1 LINLTLLNFTSS
13 LKIFLKGIK
22 MITRLLL
29 SVTFL
34 LTISSLTRS
43 QNQEEINTTLES
55 LKKFNE
61 GLEHRLDML
70 EKEID
75 DVLWF
80 HKLGDVAFIDKV
92 RLTGPPLWKEKNPT
106 AMDAGNPV
114 KFWAYIFIPKEID
127 PGKKY
132 PLMVFPHGGVHSNFS
147 TYYTHVVKELIAQ
160 QYIVIAADY
169 RGSTGYGKGH
179 YEKIDYGGLEVEDV
193 DASRQFMIDNYD
205 FVDENRVGIMG
216 WSHGGLITL
225 MNIFNH
231 PENYKVAFAG
241 VPVSDLISRMGYT
254 DQNYRDLYEADYHIG
269 QTAQD
274 NVEEYR
280 RRSPIWHADKLQ
292 TPLLIHTNT
301 NDADVN
307 VLEVELLIN
316 ALKAAG
322 KTFEYEIF
330 QDLPGG
336 HSFDRLDNKKAR
348 ELRVRIYKFLAKK
361 LSPPNPI
368 TSMQDINNAAYLK

>member
-1 LINLTLLNFTSS
+1 
-13 LKIFLKGIK
+13 
-22 MITRLLL
+22 
-29 SVTFL
+29 
-34 LTISSLTRS
+34 
-43 QNQEEINTTLES
+43 
-55 LKKFNE
+55 
-61 GLEHRLDML
+61 ML